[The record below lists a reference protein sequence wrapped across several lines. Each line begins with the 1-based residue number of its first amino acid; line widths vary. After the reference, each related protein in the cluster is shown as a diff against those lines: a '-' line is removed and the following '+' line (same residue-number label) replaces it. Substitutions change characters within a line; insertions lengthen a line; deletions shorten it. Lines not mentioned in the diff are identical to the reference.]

1 METKEILKEIEK
13 LPLKEKLLL
22 VEKTLRHI
30 REHSDDIL
38 DKAVDSLLSDY
49 KSDYELT
56 AFSGL
61 DLENF
66 YEAK

>member
-13 LPLKEKLLL
+13 LPLKGKLLL

-30 REHSDDIL
+30 REHSHDLIGKVAD
-38 DKAVDSLLSDY
+38 ALLSNY

-56 AFSGL
+56 AFTTL
-61 DLENF
+61 DLEIF